1 MTAIPD
7 PFQVRVAQVALAVAE
22 QHGFALGGGHAL
34 LAHGLVHRPTED
46 VDLFTDLDG
55 GVRAA
60 VGLVRSA
67 LTDAGLEVT
76 APPDADE
83 LTEVIYGMDDAFEE
97 LDVSDG
103 SATVSISLARLARHR
118 APVVMAVGPVLH
130 LDDLLGSKVCA
141 LGDRAMVRDYID
153 VAAAL
158 GRGYDR
164 ARLIEIAHEHDPA
177 LAEDDLR
184 SAMQRLDRL
193 PDAVFAPYG
202 LYAAAVNELRG
213 RFASWP
219 R

>member
-1 MTAIPD
+1 MTAVPD
-7 PFQVRVAQVALAVAE
+7 PFQVRVAQVALAVAG

-46 VDLFTDLDG
+46 VDLFTDVEG

-60 VGLVRSA
+60 VELVRSA
-67 LTDAGLEVT
+67 LTDAGLTVA

-83 LTEVIYGMDDAFEE
+83 LTEVIYGMEDAFEE

-103 SATVSISLARLARHR
+103 STTVSISLARLARHR

-141 LGDRAMVRDYID
+141 LGDRAMVRDYVD

-158 GRGYDR
+158 GQGYDR
-164 ARLIEIAHEHDPA
+164 ARLIEIAHEHDPG

-202 LYAAAVNELRG
+202 LYAAAVAELRD
-213 RFASWP
+213 RFAGWP

>member
-1 MTAIPD
+1 VTAVPD

-22 QHGFALGGGHAL
+22 RHGFALGGGHAL

-46 VDLFTDLDG
+46 VDLFTNIDG

-67 LTDAGLEVT
+67 LTEAGLTVT
-76 APPDADE
+76 TPPDAGE

-103 SATVSISLARLARHR
+103 AATVSISLARLARHR

-141 LGDRAMVRDYID
+141 LGDRAMVRDYVDI
-153 VAAAL
+153 AAAL
-158 GRGYDR
+158 GRGYER

-177 LAEDDLR
+177 LTEDDLR
-184 SAMQRLDRL
+184 STMQRLDRL

-202 LYAAAVNELRG
+202 LYAAAISQLRS
-213 RFASWP
+213 RFADWP